1 MEKLKVLLL
10 ILGGL
15 AVFVWRMVQKMRET
29 NRREQQERPAA
40 RRAPLPGSSFDD
52 LLKQMQQQNQRGNPS
67 VPAVPAPT
75 TPAGRR
81 LPQEQA
87 QKARSLEQPV
97 RKAQS
102 QERRATN
109 TSLERTVAPARRNT
123 GMDHP
128 VQDNPLRRPR
138 PTAPAPVTRRVITD
152 RLRDPAQLREAF
164 VLSEILKRKFE

>member
-15 AVFVWRMVQKMRET
+15 VVFVWRMVQKMRET
-29 NRREQQERPAA
+29 ARREQQERPSV
-40 RRAPLPGSSFDD
+40 RRAPLPGSSFDE

-67 VPAVPAPT
+67 VPAPT

-81 LPQEQA
+81 LPQEA
-87 QKARSLEQPV
+87 AAPKARTLEQPA

-109 TSLERTVAPARRNT
+109 TSLEKTVAPARRNT

-128 VQDNPLRRPR
+128 AADNPLRRPR
-138 PTAPAPVTRRVITD
+138 PTAPAPVARRVITD
-152 RLRDPAQLREAF
+152 RLRTPTDLREAF
-164 VLSEILKRKFE
+164 ILSEILKRKFE